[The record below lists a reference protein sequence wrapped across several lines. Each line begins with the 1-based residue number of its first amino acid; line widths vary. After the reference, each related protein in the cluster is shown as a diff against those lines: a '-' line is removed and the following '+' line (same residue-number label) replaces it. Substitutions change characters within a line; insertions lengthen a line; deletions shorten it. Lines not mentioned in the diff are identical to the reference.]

1 MKLESIFQSTNGLRV
16 IWRLLIFF
24 LVFGACQ
31 AALQVALRHI
41 APALFAREIALGS
54 GEFSPSGL
62 LVMEI
67 VNLASLAVALAVM
80 ARIERRALAD
90 YGLPRTGPLAR
101 RLLEGVLWGLA
112 MVLGMVLLQRAEG
125 VFHFG
130 TLALS
135 GREAL
140 RMGLL
145 WGAATLCVGFFEEI
159 SFRGY
164 IQSTLASGMNFWVA
178 ALISSM
184 LFGATHI
191 AGDSFY
197 DWEGFFSA
205 TLFGLLFCLILRRT
219 GSLWMAI
226 GFHAATDF
234 AETFLF
240 SPPTPKLVT
249 YGHLLN
255 CTLHGPIWLTG
266 GSVGPE
272 ASVNGLIL
280 FAVVFALL
288 ARFRFP
294 AAPANET

>member
-1 MKLESIFQSTNGLRV
+1 MELKSIFQGANGLRV

-24 LVFGACQ
+24 LIFAACQ
-31 AALQVALRHI
+31 AAIQVGLRHF
-41 APALFAREIALGS
+41 APALFAREAALGG
-54 GEFSPSGL
+54 GEFSPGAL

-80 ARIERRALAD
+80 IRIERRTLAD
-90 YGLPRTGPLAR
+90 YGLPRIGPSGI
-101 RLLEGVLWGLA
+101 RLFEGALWGLT
-112 MVLGMVLLQRAEG
+112 MVMGMVLLQRAEG
-125 VFHFG
+125 VFDFG

-159 SFRGY
+159 AFRGY

-178 ALISSM
+178 ALVSSM
-184 LFGATHI
+184 IFGATHI

-226 GFHAATDF
+226 GFHAAVDF

-240 SPPTPKLVT
+240 SPPTSKLVT

-255 CTLHGPIWLTG
+255 STLHGPIWLTG

-280 FAVVFALL
+280 FAVVFTLL

-294 AAPANET
+294 AAPASEA